1 MAVGMEIAIA
11 ASREKRSQLR
21 GARTVMIQVL
31 KDDLYRRRPKPMTRG
46 PAVAK
51 TGQEDA
57 MR

>member
-1 MAVGMEIAIA
+1 MAVGMEMVVT
-11 ASREKRSQLR
+11 ASGEKRSQLR
-21 GARTVMIQVL
+21 GARTVTIQVL
-31 KDDLYRRRPKPMTRG
+31 KDDLYRRRPKPMIRG